1 MVKIACWRTEM
12 THSIGIERVLVLAPH
27 TDDGEFGCGGSIAK
41 FIDEGKEVYYVA
53 FSTAEKSLPAGWPK
67 NILETEVREATQ
79 RIGIPPANL
88 IIYKYE
94 VRKLNY
100 IRQEILEELV
110 KIKKELN
117 PDLVFLPSSNDLH
130 QDHTTVATE
139 GIRAFKQ
146 ISILGYELP
155 WNNITFHTQVFIK
168 LHETHVQKKIH
179 ALKAYNSQSQKD
191 YASEDFIWS
200 WAKTRG
206 TQIGTKFAE
215 SFEIIR
221 WIID

>member
-1 MVKIACWRTEM
+1 M

>member
-1 MVKIACWRTEM
+1 M
-12 THSIGIERVLVLAPH
+12 THGIGIERILVLAPH

-53 FSTAEKSLPAGWPK
+53 FSTAEKSLPQGWPK
-67 NILETEVREATQ
+67 NILETEVKEATK

-110 KIKKELN
+110 KIKKDLK

-130 QDHTTVATE
+130 QDHTTVSAE

-168 LHETHVQKKIH
+168 LDESHVQKKIH
-179 ALKAYNSQSQKD
+179 AIQAYNSQNQKE
-191 YASEDFIWS
+191 YASEDFIRS

-206 TQIGTKFAE
+206 TQIGAKYAE
-215 SFEIIR
+215 TFEVTR
-221 WIID
+221 WVID

>member
-1 MVKIACWRTEM
+1 MK
-12 THSIGIERVLVLAPH
+12 HGIDRVLVLAPH
-27 TDDGEFGCGGSIAK
+27 TDDGEFGCGGTIAK
-41 FIDEGKEVYYVA
+41 FIEEKTEVYYVA
-53 FSTAEKSLPAGWPK
+53 FSTAEKSVPEGLPK
-67 NILETEVREATQ
+67 NILEVEVKEATK
-79 RIGIPPANL
+79 RIGIPYSHL

-110 KIKKELN
+110 KIKKN
-117 PDLVFLPSSNDLH
+117 IKPDLVFLPSKNDLH
-130 QDHTTVATE
+130 QDHITVATE

-168 LHETHVQKKIH
+168 LKETHVQKKIH
-179 ALKAYNSQSQKD
+179 ALKAYNSQSHRD
-191 YASEDFIWS
+191 YAAEDFIWS

-206 TQIGTKFAE
+206 TQIGTKYAE
-215 SFEIIR
+215 TFEITR
-221 WIID
+221 WVIE